1 MAAAILHIADAVVAL
16 LNGGSYA
23 ESFTAAR
30 VVDPILKLE
39 NLSTLNVSVLARKT
53 NVAIESRSGIETV
66 LYAIDVAIR
75 KKLAASTLRADHD
88 KLQWVAEQVMD
99 RLSKN
104 PLTGRSE
111 TLVEIS
117 TDATGESDPDSG
129 GVTGYATIAMEARW
143 TSYLRASASVD
154 LPVVRTLSGDQGP
167 TPIGSFRLTGH
178 WDVAG
183 KAKEAPVMASAP
195 ALRY

>member
-1 MAAAILHIADAVVAL
+1 MAAAILHVAEAVVAL

-23 ESFTAAR
+23 ESFTATR
-30 VVDPILKLE
+30 VVDPVVKLE
-39 NLSTLNVSVLARKT
+39 SLSTLSVGVLARKT

-66 LYAIDVAIR
+66 LYTVDVAIR

-117 TDATGESDPDSG
+117 TDATGESDWSIEDIRNEKVFVAV
-129 GVTGYATIAMEARW
+129 VTAT
-143 TSYLRASASVD
+143 YL
-154 LPVVRTLSGDQGP
+154 
-167 TPIGSFRLTGH
+167 GSR
-178 WDVAG
+178 
-183 KAKEAPVMASAP
+183 
-195 ALRY
+195 